1 MANKIVK
8 AQGGILKRFGC
19 RNPERGCGPSRADRR
34 AERQWAR
41 LERRANREA
50 ERERKR
56 TPKPTPPPPKPG
68 KVSPGNY
75 PPIVKRRVIGS
86 DEEPYRSSPRKGG
99 PTYQSPASFE
109 LEKRT
114 SYEAK
119 RGVKVK
125 RMKTGG
131 KSFPDLNKDGKITKA
146 DVLVGRGV
154 IKAKRG
160 ASAPKKKAMGGM
172 SISKLSN
179 LKSGGSKKK
188 CKYGCK

>member
-1 MANKIVK
+1 MANNMDRPRRSL
-8 AQGGILKRFGC
+8 LKRFGC
-19 RNPERGCGPSRADRR
+19 INTERGCGPSRADRR

-41 LERRANREA
+41 MERRADREA

-56 TPKPTPPPPKPG
+56 TPKATPPPKPG

-109 LEKRT
+109 LEKKT
-114 SYEAK
+114 EAQAK

-131 KSFPDLNKDGKITKA
+131 KSFPDLNKDGRISKA

-160 ASAPKKKAMGGM
+160 ASAPKKKAKAGM